1 MRILGIDSST
11 PQCSVA
17 LLKNQSVSTQIL
29 TDPKPSYSNH
39 LLALVDRVLSET
51 GESLSTIDG
60 FALTI
65 GPGSFTGLRVG
76 LSLVK
81 GFVLALEKPFVG
93 VGTLEALA
101 ATLDA
106 PEIPVCA
113 VLDARKQE
121 VYAGMFEWNNGS
133 WNRTLKDDVLSPDD
147 LAERIQRPTCFVG
160 SGIEPYGALW
170 RERLGDRF
178 VDGTVLQKESMAA
191 SAARLAATR
200 FEREKSFDLNTL
212 TIEYLRKSE
221 AEIKYN
227 S

>member
-17 LLKNQSVSTQIL
+17 LLKNQSISSQIL

-39 LLALVDRVLSET
+39 LLALVDRVLSDA
-51 GESLSTIDG
+51 GESLRAVDG
-60 FALTI
+60 FAITT

-101 ATLDA
+101 ATVDA
-106 PEIPVCA
+106 PELPVCA

-121 VYAGMFEWNNGS
+121 VYAGVFEWKDGS
-133 WNRTLKDDVLSPDD
+133 WTRTGKDDVLPPEA
-147 LAERIQRPTCFVG
+147 LAARIQHKTCFVG
-160 SGIEPYGALW
+160 SGVGTYSSLW
-170 RERLGDRF
+170 QERLGDRF
-178 VDGTVLQKESMAA
+178 LDGTALQKESMAA
-191 SAARLAATR
+191 SVARLGAAR
-200 FEREKSFDLNTL
+200 FERERSFDLNTL
-212 TIEYLRKSE
+212 TIEYLRKPE